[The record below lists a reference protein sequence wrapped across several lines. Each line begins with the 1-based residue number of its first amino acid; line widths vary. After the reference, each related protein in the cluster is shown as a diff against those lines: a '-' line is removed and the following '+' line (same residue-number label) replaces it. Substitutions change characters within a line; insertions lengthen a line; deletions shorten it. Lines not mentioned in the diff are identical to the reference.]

1 MDMNATEKPMLIL
14 KDIHKFY
21 GKNEVIKGVS
31 LEVRRGE
38 LVTFVGP
45 SGCGK
50 TTLLRLIGGFTD
62 ISSGDIILDGQRIN
76 DLPPNLRDTRIC
88 FQNYAL
94 FPHMT
99 VAENVGYGLKI
110 NKWPKD
116 KIHARVKELLEM
128 VELEAFGD
136 RMIDKLSGGQ
146 QQRVAFAR
154 ALSLEPK
161 VLLLD
166 EPLSNLDANLRLVM
180 REEIRKLQERLH
192 ITTVFVTHDQF
203 EAMAISDRL
212 VVMKDGL
219 IEQVGT
225 PIEIYERPANEFIAA
240 FVGYVNFMDGR
251 IASIDE
257 KTRTMV
263 VDTQYGKF
271 EINLE
276 QEDIRNG
283 DEVLMVVRPESVS
296 LLLDCGVNRQNV
308 LCGTLKTYMYAGS
321 LAKCTVMVGDKKMII
336 DQYNPRDAVHFKN
349 AEKVEVEIPRSVHL
363 LKKKRS
369 RRSKWK
375 SELCLSTSW

>member
-1 MDMNATEKPMLIL
+1 MRMEENERPMLIL

-31 LEVRRGE
+31 LEVRKGE

-62 ISSGDIILDGQRIN
+62 VSSGDIILDGQRIN

-99 VAENVGYGLKI
+99 VAENIGYGLKI
-110 NKWPKD
+110 NKWPRNR
-116 KIHARVKELLEM
+116 IEARVRDLLKM
-128 VELEAFGD
+128 VELDAFGD

-180 REEIRKLQERLH
+180 REEIRNLQAKLQ

-212 VVMKDGL
+212 VVMRDGL
-219 IEQVGT
+219 IEQVGS
-225 PIEIYERPANEFIAA
+225 PIEIYERPANEFIAG
-240 FVGYVNFMDGR
+240 FVGYVNFMEGR
-251 IASIDE
+251 VASIGE
-257 KTRTMV
+257 KTREAV
-263 VDTQYGKF
+263 IDTEYGQI
-271 EINLE
+271 EIALE
-276 QEDIRNG
+276 QDDIVHG
-283 DEVLMVVRPESVS
+283 DEVLLVIRPESVNIS
-296 LLLDCGVNRQNV
+296 LDRCGKGQNV
-308 LCGTLKTYMYAGS
+308 LSGALKSYMYAGS
-321 LAKCTVMVGDKKMII
+321 LAKCTVKIGDRTMII
-336 DQYNPRDAVHFKN
+336 DQYNPRDAQQFKH

-363 LKKKRS
+363 LKKKR
-369 RRSKWK
+369 
-375 SELCLSTSW
+375 

>member
-1 MDMNATEKPMLIL
+1 MSGERDARPMLVL
-14 KDIHKFY
+14 RDIHKFY
-21 GKNEVIKGVS
+21 GTNEVLKGIS
-31 LEVRRGE
+31 LEVNEGE

-62 ISSGDIILDGQRIN
+62 VSAGDIILDGKRVN

-110 NKWPKD
+110 NGWPKER
-116 KIHARVKELLEM
+116 IRARVSELLEM
-128 VELEAFGD
+128 VELKAFGE

-225 PIEIYERPANEFIAA
+225 PIEIYERPANEFIAG
-240 FVGYVNFMDGR
+240 FVGYVNFMDGTVSALDAAAHT
-251 IASIDE
+251 AS
-257 KTRTMV
+257 
-263 VDTQYGKF
+263 VDTPYGAF
-271 EINLE
+271 EVSLE
-276 QEDIRNG
+276 QKDIAPG
-283 DEVLMVVRPESVS
+283 DEVLMVIRPESVTIS
-296 LLLDCGVNRQNV
+296 LDCGIKRKNV
-308 LCGTLKTYMYAGS
+308 VCGTLRSYMYAGS
-321 LAKCTVMVGDKKMII
+321 LAKCTVAIGDKKMII
-336 DQYNPRDAVHFKN
+336 DQYNPRDAQRFTH
-349 AEKVEVEIPRSVHL
+349 ADKVEVEIPRSVHL
-363 LKKKRS
+363 LKKKKERPS
-369 RRSKWK
+369 
-375 SELCLSTSW
+375 

>member
-1 MDMNATEKPMLIL
+1 MDGKTMDERPMLIL
-14 KDIHKFY
+14 RDIHKFY
-21 GKNEVIKGVS
+21 GTNEVLKGVS
-31 LEVRRGE
+31 LEVGRGE

-116 KIHARVKELLEM
+116 KIAARVGELLEM

-225 PIEIYERPANEFIAA
+225 PIEIYERPANEFIAG

-251 IASIDE
+251 IVSVDRGKREAAVQTEFGEIRIDL
-257 KTRTMV
+257 R
-263 VDTQYGKF
+263 
-271 EINLE
+271 
-276 QEDIRNG
+276 QEGIGEG
-283 DEVLMVVRPESVS
+283 DDVLMVIRPESVN
-296 LLLDCGVNRQNV
+296 LGMDCGRAGNNRI
-308 LCGTLKTYMYAGS
+308 CGMLKSYMYAGS
-321 LAKCTVMVGDKKMII
+321 IAKCTVMIGDKKMIV
-336 DQYNPRDAVHFKN
+336 DQYNPRDAMHFKH

-363 LKKKRS
+363 LKKNAK
-369 RRSKWK
+369 
-375 SELCLSTSW
+375 LY

>member
-1 MDMNATEKPMLIL
+1 MTTKEIAGYMRMEENERPMLIL

-31 LEVRRGE
+31 LEVRKGE

-62 ISSGDIILDGQRIN
+62 VSSGDIILDCQRIN

-99 VAENVGYGLKI
+99 VAENIGYGLKI
-110 NKWPKD
+110 NKWPRNR
-116 KIHARVKELLEM
+116 IEARVRDLLKM
-128 VELEAFGD
+128 VELDAFGD

-180 REEIRKLQERLH
+180 REEIRNLQAKLQ

-212 VVMKDGL
+212 VVMRDGL
-219 IEQVGT
+219 IEQVGS
-225 PIEIYERPANEFIAA
+225 PIEIYERPANEFIAG
-240 FVGYVNFMDGR
+240 FVGYVNFMEGR
-251 IASIDE
+251 VASIGE
-257 KTRTMV
+257 KTREAV
-263 VDTQYGKF
+263 IDTEYGQI
-271 EINLE
+271 EIALE
-276 QEDIRNG
+276 QDDIVHG
-283 DEVLMVVRPESVS
+283 DEVLLVIRPESVNIS
-296 LLLDCGVNRQNV
+296 LDRCGKGQNV
-308 LCGTLKTYMYAGS
+308 LSGALKSYMYAGS
-321 LAKCTVMVGDKKMII
+321 LAKCTVKIGDRTMII
-336 DQYNPRDAVHFKN
+336 DQYNPRDAQQFKH

-363 LKKKRS
+363 LKKKR
-369 RRSKWK
+369 
-375 SELCLSTSW
+375 

>member
-1 MDMNATEKPMLIL
+1 MSMNANEKPMLIL
-14 KDIHKFY
+14 KEIHKFY
-21 GKNEVIKGVS
+21 GKNEVLKGVS

-116 KIHARVKELLEM
+116 KIAARVHELLDM

-240 FVGYVNFMDGR
+240 FVGYVNFMEGR
-251 IASIDE
+251 IESIDQA
-257 KTRTMV
+257 TRSTV
-263 VDTQYGKF
+263 IHTAYGRL
-271 EINLE
+271 EITLE
-276 QEDIRNG
+276 QDDVKAG
-283 DEVLMVVRPESVS
+283 DDVLMVIRPESVCLS
-296 LLLDCGVNRQNV
+296 LDCGSKRQNV
-308 LCGTLKTYMYAGS
+308 ICGTLVSYMYAGS
-321 LAKCTVMVGDKKMII
+321 IAKCTVMIGDKKMII
-336 DQYNPRDAVHFKN
+336 DQYNPRDAQQFLH
-349 AEKVEVEIPRSVHL
+349 AAKVEVEIPRSIHL
-363 LKKKRS
+363 LKRKK
-369 RRSKWK
+369 
-375 SELCLSTSW
+375 

>member
-1 MDMNATEKPMLIL
+1 MTKKGGAGDMDMQENERPMLIL

-31 LEVRRGE
+31 LEVRKGE

-62 ISSGDIILDGQRIN
+62 VSSGDIILDGQRIN

-110 NKWPKD
+110 NKWPKNR
-116 KIHARVKELLEM
+116 IEARVKELLEM
-128 VELEAFGD
+128 VELQAFGD

-180 REEIRKLQERLH
+180 REEIRNLQERLQ

-219 IEQVGT
+219 IEQVGS
-225 PIEIYERPANEFIAA
+225 PIEIYERPANEFIAG
-240 FVGYVNFMDGR
+240 FVGYVNFMEGR
-251 IASIDE
+251 VASIDE
-257 KTRTMV
+257 KTRATV
-263 VDTQYGKF
+263 IHTEYGKI
-271 EINLE
+271 EITLE
-276 QEDIRNG
+276 QGDIHNG
-283 DEVLMVVRPESVS
+283 DEVLMVIRPESVNLS
-296 LLLDCGVNRQNV
+296 LDSGGKGQNV
-308 LCGTLKTYMYAGS
+308 LSGALKSYMYAGS
-321 LAKCTVMVGDKKMII
+321 LAKCTVKIGDRTMII
-336 DQYNPRDAVHFKN
+336 DQYNPRDAQQFKH
-349 AEKVEVEIPRSVHL
+349 AEKVEVEIPRSIHL
-363 LKKKRS
+363 LKRKK
-369 RRSKWK
+369 
-375 SELCLSTSW
+375 

>member
-1 MDMNATEKPMLIL
+1 MSTNANEKPMLIL

-21 GKNEVIKGVS
+21 GNNEVLKGVS

-62 ISSGDIILDGQRIN
+62 ISSGDIILDGQRVN

-116 KIHARVKELLEM
+116 KIAVRVNELLEM

-240 FVGYVNFMDGR
+240 FVGYVNFMEGR
-251 IASIDE
+251 IESIDE
-257 KTRTMV
+257 TTRDTV
-263 VDTQYGKF
+263 VITDYGPL
-271 EINLE
+271 EITLE
-276 QEDIRNG
+276 QDDVKPG
-283 DEVLMVVRPESVS
+283 DDVFMVIRPESIS
-296 LLLDCGVNRQNV
+296 LSLDCGGKRRNV
-308 LCGTLKTYMYAGS
+308 ICGTLVSYMYAGS
-321 LAKCTVMVGDKKMII
+321 IAKCTVMIGEKKMII
-336 DQYNPRDAVHFKN
+336 DQYNPRDAQQFLH
-349 AEKVEVEIPRSVHL
+349 AAKVEMEIPRSIHL
-363 LKKKRS
+363 LKKK
-369 RRSKWK
+369 K
-375 SELCLSTSW
+375 

>member
-1 MDMNATEKPMLIL
+1 MGESEDGKPMLVL

-21 GKNEVIKGVS
+21 GSNEVLKGVS
-31 LEVRRGE
+31 LEVKKGE

-62 ISSGDIILDGQRIN
+62 VSSGDIILDGQRIN

-110 NKWPKD
+110 NKWPKG
-116 KIHARVKELLEM
+116 KIAARVGDLLEM
-128 VELEAFGD
+128 VELGAYGD

-212 VVMKDGL
+212 VVMKNGV

-225 PIEIYERPANEFIAA
+225 PIEIYERPANEFIAG
-240 FVGYVNFMDGR
+240 FVGYVNLMEGR
-251 IASIDE
+251 VASIDE
-257 KTRTMV
+257 NARNV
-263 VDTQYGKF
+263 VVETEYGPF
-271 EINLE
+271 EIALE
-276 QEDIRNG
+276 QDDIRGG
-283 DEVLMVVRPESVS
+283 DDVLMVVRPESVTLS
-296 LLLDCGVNRQNV
+296 VDCGIRKKNV
-308 LCGTLKTYMYAGS
+308 ICGTLRSYMYAGS
-321 LAKCTVMVGDKKMII
+321 LAKCTVAIGAKKMVI
-336 DQYNPRDAVHFKN
+336 DQYNPRDAQRFTH
-349 AEKVEVEIPRSVHL
+349 ADSVEVEIPRSVHL
-363 LKKKRS
+363 LKRGK
-369 RRSKWK
+369 
-375 SELCLSTSW
+375 

>member
-1 MDMNATEKPMLIL
+1 MSMNANERPMLVL

-21 GKNEVIKGVS
+21 GANEVLKGVS
-31 LEVRRGE
+31 LEVRKGE

-116 KIHARVKELLEM
+116 KIAARVHELLDM

-240 FVGYVNFMDGR
+240 FVGYVNFMEGR
-251 IASIDE
+251 IESIDQATKNIVIHTE
-257 KTRTMV
+257 FGRL
-263 VDTQYGKF
+263 
-271 EINLE
+271 EIDLE
-276 QEDIRNG
+276 QDNIQAG
-283 DEVLMVVRPESVS
+283 DEVLMVIRPESVS
-296 LLLDCGVNRQNV
+296 LSLDCGIKRQNV
-308 LCGTLKTYMYAGS
+308 ICGTLLSYMYAGS
-321 LAKCTVMVGDKKMII
+321 IAKCTVMIGDKKMII
-336 DQYNPRDAVHFKN
+336 DQYNPRDAQHFLH
-349 AEKVEVEIPRSVHL
+349 AAKVEVEIPRSIHL
-363 LKKKRS
+363 LKRNK
-369 RRSKWK
+369 
-375 SELCLSTSW
+375 